1 MREKLPRSLPPKIAN
16 KLKSNVKPPLR
27 QLMPRRRVKKA
38 FTKTQQRKKE
48 HLELCL
54 DTPSVTSR
62 FGTGLDRYSFV
73 HNALPELDIDEIDVS
88 AKFLGTQLQ
97 APILISSMTGGFALA
112 RQVNRNLA
120 AAAQCLG
127 IAMGVGSQR
136 VAIEEPSVADSF
148 EVRDVAPDILLL
160 SNLGA
165 VQLNYGYTVDHC
177 RKAIEMIGANGL
189 ILHLNVLQE
198 AVQPEGNRNFKG
210 LSEKITHVCQQLKV
224 PVVVK
229 EVGSGI
235 SAEVARRLKQ
245 AGVKAIDVAGR
256 GGTSWYAVEAQ
267 RAAKRGK
274 PAETTFADWGIP
286 TEEAL
291 VAVRQAVPD
300 LEIVA
305 SGGIRSGLDIAKCI
319 SLGADVGAFGQPL
332 LAAALESPEKVIEFI
347 GGIIHE
353 IKVTMLC
360 VGAKNLDALKKIPL
374 VRCT

>member
-1 MREKLPRSLPPKIAN
+1 
-16 KLKSNVKPPLR
+16 
-27 QLMPRRRVKKA
+27 MPRRRVKKA
-38 FTKTQQRKKE
+38 LTKTQQRKKE

-54 DTPSVTSR
+54 DAASVTGH

-73 HNALPELDIDEIDVS
+73 NNALPELDIDEIDVNT
-88 AKFLGTQLQ
+88 KFLGRQLQ

-120 AAAQCLG
+120 AAAQHLG
-127 IAMGVGSQR
+127 LAMGVGSQR

-148 EVRDVAPDILLL
+148 EVRDIAPDILLL

-177 RKAIEMIGANGL
+177 RRAVEMIGADGL

-210 LSEKITHVCQQLKV
+210 LSDKIADVCRQLEV

-235 SAEVARRLKQ
+235 SAEVAGRLKQ

-256 GGTSWYAVEAQ
+256 GGTSWYAVESQ

-300 LEIVA
+300 LQIVG
-305 SGGIRSGLDIAKCI
+305 SGGIRTGLDIAKCI
-319 SLGADVGAFGQPL
+319 SLGADVGGFGQPL

-347 GGIIHE
+347 AGIIHE

-374 VRCT
+374 VRRST